1 MRRFI
6 IKQLKMPMSQVI
18 LAELLICIV
27 TVAVVHASAGA
38 RWVGSVRAYIDPG
51 TGSFIIQVLVSSL
64 AGVVYLIKMSWRNI
78 KGYFLKL
85 LRKKRVSKK
94 TDEN

>member
-1 MRRFI
+1 MGSMRQFI
-6 IKQLKMPMSQVI
+6 IKQPKMPMSQVI

-27 TVAVVHASAGA
+27 TVAVVRACAGT
-38 RWVGSVRAYIDPG
+38 RWGSVKAYIGPG
-51 TGSFIIQVLVSSL
+51 TGSFIIQVLVASL

-85 LRKKRVSKK
+85 LHKKRGSKK
-94 TDEN
+94 S